1 MLPLSCKTFVYGAL
15 ATVTTGALVG
25 APSLAHAAALRLG
38 DITFSEIAGDYRITG
53 GFRQDGYYFVQ
64 QEVYGPNVDLVMAID
79 GFPRL
84 YDRGYLGIQIQSW
97 VTNLTNTPWIF
108 FDHELQQVLGRRSP
122 EEDGLSFAQGV
133 RSVRPF
139 VSNKYARAD
148 EVTDVRDFINYSQGV
163 LNPGDTAIFRYA
175 ITDTTPVDR
184 FYLLQRPN
192 FAPGGIGFV
201 PVAPITPP
209 PPPPPPPVVVA
220 PPPPPPPPP
229 PPVVV
234 APSPPPTPPVVVT
247 PSPEPSPPSIPPV
260 VVAPSPEPSPEP
272 SPPPVQNP
280 SITPGGS
287 TAVPEPSTLLGIGL
301 TALVGGWLR
310 RRG

>member
-1 MLPLSCKTFVYGAL
+1 MLPLSCKTFVCGAL
-15 ATVTTGALVG
+15 ATFTTGILVG
-25 APSLAHAAALRLG
+25 APSLAQAAALRLG

-53 GFRQDGYYFVQ
+53 GFRQDGYYFIQ

-84 YDRGYLGIQIQSW
+84 YDRGYLGIQIQSI

-108 FDHELQQVLGRRSP
+108 FDHELQQVLGRPSP
-122 EEDGLSFAQGV
+122 EADGLSFAQGI

-139 VSNKYARAD
+139 VSNIYARAD

-163 LNPGDTAIFRYA
+163 LNPGGSAIFRYA
-175 ITDTTPVDR
+175 ITDTTPVNR

-209 PPPPPPPVVVA
+209 PPPPPPPPPVVVQ
-220 PPPPPPPPP
+220 PPPPPPPP

-234 APSPPPTPPVVVT
+234 QPP
-247 PSPEPSPPSIPPV
+247 PPV
-260 VVAPSPEPSPEP
+260 VVAPSPEPSPPATPPVVVAPSPEP
-272 SPPPVQNP
+272 SPPPVQDP

-301 TALVGGWLR
+301 TAVVGGWLR